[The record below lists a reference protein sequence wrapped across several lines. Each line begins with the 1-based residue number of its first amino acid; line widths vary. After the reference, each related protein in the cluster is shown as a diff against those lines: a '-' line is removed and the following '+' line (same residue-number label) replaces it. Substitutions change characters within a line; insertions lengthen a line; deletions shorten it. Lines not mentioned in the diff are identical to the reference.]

1 MQQAVNF
8 KVVKSFAIREHCVA
22 VLCDECHPKIGL
34 FRTTENEKLFNNSIP
49 FQSCLILLFSPAL
62 NVVLWFVSNDIRKRV
77 Y

>member
-49 FQSCLILLFSPAL
+49 VLPDITFFSCFKCGF
-62 NVVLWFVSNDIRKRV
+62 VVCFK
-77 Y
+77 